1 MSVNELLI
9 EDWELESQKDSIY
22 LQERQFEIEQEF
34 HIPEFGEIEIDYD
47 IREMETNYGGR
58 IQQ

>member
-22 LQERQFEIEQEF
+22 LQESQFEIEQEF
-34 HIPEFGEIEIDYD
+34 HIPEFGEIEIDY
-47 IREMETNYGGR
+47 ENNKPELHR
-58 IQQ
+58 INM

>member
-22 LQERQFEIEQEF
+22 LQESQFEIEQEF
-34 HIPEFGEIEIDYD
+34 HIPEFGEIEIDYKNLTY
-47 IREMETNYGGR
+47 EKSNKK
-58 IQQ
+58 